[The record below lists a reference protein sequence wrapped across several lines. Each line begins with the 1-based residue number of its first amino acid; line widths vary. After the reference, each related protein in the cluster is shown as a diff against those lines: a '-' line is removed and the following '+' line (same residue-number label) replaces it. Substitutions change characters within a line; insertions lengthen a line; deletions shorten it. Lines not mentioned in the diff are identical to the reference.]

1 MSNNNN
7 LFNFTQRKNIRSIC
21 DDFNQILNQIGQISK
36 FKSDYKIIEKYLIE
50 LTNDL
55 PHRLIAI
62 RKQFA
67 SLTPGAKQELL
78 QTIISK
84 IRINNPGDF
93 NLRLDVTTIQ
103 NFEDEDLLNLIKY
116 CKNYLQRQLYKVASK
131 DIELKVEK
139 IVELQRQIPEFHQEN
154 SRIVKDILQTKEID
168 ELRKIILQEK
178 NRYAAP
184 DPKDPTKINKILDFC
199 TKENHAC
206 QQKILKYRSQLA
218 ELKNLQAAE
227 EQTKITAQNKLQT
240 ISRELEELKVED
252 NLLEKE
258 IYKLQDK
265 AKDNINNLNAL
276 KPKFLKLSDL
286 RQEIKEMME
295 VKTLLLEELRLTSTS
310 LQVGERE
317 ICILSSRIDCLSD
330 VVEKNQQLMNNAQEH
345 GIQDPSETVRSIFE
359 NILLKQFSEEDDNLL
374 IYRIQED
381 AQSSAELGT
390 FFSVNDTENNK
401 KNIELVEKSGIC
413 KPSITPHTLTSL
425 RSSIIDATIEKHL
438 SCLTDDITFCLYE
451 KIDRKLIDLPD
462 PLPPSK
468 DTDAEIDQKLKLSI
482 RNPLE
487 SEPRM
492 YNNPLFK
499 LQRLYDTFDQKK
511 FVDKVEDFS
520 KHAEQTTSINE
531 LQAEKQD
538 LELEALKHPQDDIFE
553 IASSSS
559 KFSLETEII
568 SNSNLS
574 NVTDHE
580 TLMASLADVEV
591 IIEENLK
598 NAKDMVDLIIET
610 LKEAK
615 TLDPEQEGNTNN
627 PEFFTAALIKLSNE
641 LPHKLSLLN
650 SGAKSFF

>member
-7 LFNFTQRKNIRSIC
+7 LFNFTQHKNIRSIC
-21 DDFNQILNQIGQISK
+21 DDFNKILNQIGQISK

-93 NLRLDVTTIQ
+93 DLRLDITTIKD
-103 NFEDEDLLNLIKY
+103 FEDEDLVNLIKY

-131 DIELKVEK
+131 DIELKVGK
-139 IVELQRQIPEFHQEN
+139 IAELQQQIPEFHREN

-199 TKENHAC
+199 TKENHDC
-206 QQKILKYRSQLA
+206 QQKILEYRSQLA
-218 ELKNLQAAE
+218 KLKNLQAAE
-227 EQTKITAQNKLQT
+227 EQTKFIAQNKLQT
-240 ISRELEELKVED
+240 ISRGLEELKVED

-258 IYKLQDK
+258 IFKLQDK
-265 AKDNINNLNAL
+265 AKDNIHDLNAL
-276 KPKFLKLSDL
+276 KPKFHKLAHL
-286 RQEIKEMME
+286 REKIKESME
-295 VKTLLLEELRLTSTS
+295 DKRLLLEELRLTSTD
-310 LQVGERE
+310 LQRGERE

-330 VVEKNQQLMNNAQEH
+330 VVAKNQQLMNNSQEH

-359 NILLKQFSEEDDNLL
+359 NILLKQFSEDDNLL
-374 IYRIQED
+374 ISRIQED
-381 AQSSAELGT
+381 AQNSAELGT

-425 RSSIIDATIEKHL
+425 RSSIVDATIEKHL

-468 DTDAEIDQKLKLSI
+468 DTDAEIDQQLKLSI
-482 RNPLE
+482 SNPLE

-511 FVDKVEDFS
+511 FVDKVEDFA

-531 LQAEKQD
+531 LQAEKKD
-538 LELEALKHPQDDIFE
+538 LELEALKHPQDDILE

-568 SNSNLS
+568 SNSDLS

-598 NAKDMVDLIIET
+598 NAKDMVDLIIDT
-610 LKEAK
+610 VKEAK